1 MKGWIKLSG
10 EERVT
15 INFKYT
21 SNQLELLV
29 EPLSGARVIITIPP
43 YSRLDVLES
52 EENWLKVKYRDEEG
66 YVLQNLVSMSKY
78 TTSSV
83 RLKSQPKS
91 KSITMFKIPR
101 DTLIEVIGFYAEWS
115 QVFYQNR
122 LGFILSDELS
132 DSPSEEVKPKK
143 HSISLGQINLF
154 K

>member
-21 SNQLELLV
+21 SNQLELLA
-29 EPLSGARVIITIPP
+29 EPLSGARVIIIIPP
-43 YSRLDVLES
+43 YSKLDVLES
-52 EENWLKVKYRDEEG
+52 EGSWFKLKYQDQEG
-66 YVLQNLVSMSKY
+66 YVIKNLLSTSKY
-78 TTSSV
+78 TTTSV
-83 RLKSQPKS
+83 RLKSQPKI
-91 KSITMFKIPR
+91 KSITMFKIPQ
-101 DTLIEVIGFYAEWS
+101 DTHVEVIGFHAEWS

-122 LGFILSDELS
+122 LGFLLSDELS
-132 DSPSEEVKPKK
+132 DSPSEEIKPKK

>member
-21 SNQLELLV
+21 SNQLELLA
-29 EPLSGARVIITIPP
+29 EPLGGSRVIITIPP
-43 YSRLDVLES
+43 YSKLDVLETEGS
-52 EENWLKVKYRDEEG
+52 WFKLKYQDQEG
-66 YVLQNLVSMSKY
+66 YALQSLVSTSKF

-83 RLKSQPKS
+83 RLKSQPKI

-101 DTLIEVIGFYAEWS
+101 DTVVEVIDFHGEWC

-122 LGFILSDELS
+122 LGFLLSDELG
-132 DSPSEEVKPKK
+132 DSPSEEIKQKK
-143 HSISLGQINLF
+143 HSISLSQINLF

>member
-21 SNQLELLV
+21 SNQLELLA
-29 EPLSGARVIITIPP
+29 EPLSGARVIIIIPP
-43 YSRLDVLES
+43 YSKLDVLES
-52 EENWLKVKYRDEEG
+52 EGSWFKLKYQDQEG
-66 YVLQNLVSMSKY
+66 YVIKNLLSTSKY
-78 TTSSV
+78 TTTSV
-83 RLKSQPKS
+83 RLKSQPKIQ
-91 KSITMFKIPR
+91 SITMFKIPQ
-101 DTLIEVIGFYAEWS
+101 DTHVEVIGFHAEWS

-122 LGFILSDELS
+122 LGFLLSDQLS
-132 DSPSEEVKPKK
+132 DSPSEEIKPKK

>member
-21 SNQLELLV
+21 SNQLELLA

-43 YSRLDVLES
+43 YSRLEVLES
-52 EENWLKVKYRDEEG
+52 EGSWFKLKYQDQEG
-66 YVLQNLVSMSKY
+66 YALENLISTSKF

-83 RLKSQPKS
+83 HLKSQPKI
-91 KSITMFKIPR
+91 KSITMVKIPR
-101 DTLIEVIGFYAEWS
+101 DALVEVIGFHAEWS

-122 LGFILSDELS
+122 LGFLLSDELG
-132 DSPSEEVKPKK
+132 DSPSEEIKPKK
-143 HSISLGQINLF
+143 HSISLAQINLF